1 MSDLMQEYIERGMH
15 ELAKKER
22 EGIEYILRNLID
34 DPITG
39 DITIEKLMERNIIS
53 FVYDKQLPP
62 TKMEEQGNKMVFT
75 IHSDFFGI
83 RQGAYIV
90 RPNGERVEID
100 YQVLANT
107 RQDFIDYSRQGT

>member
-1 MSDLMQEYIERGMH
+1 MNDLMQEYINKGLQ

-34 DPITG
+34 NPITG
-39 DITIEKLMERNIIS
+39 DITIEKLLERNIIS
-53 FVYDKQLPP
+53 FVYDKYLPSP
-62 TKMEEQGNKMVFT
+62 KMEEQGNKMVFT
-75 IHSDFFGI
+75 LHSDFFGI

-90 RPNGERVEID
+90 RPNGERVEIN
-100 YQVLANT
+100 YQVLANL

>member
-1 MSDLMQEYIERGMH
+1 MNDLMQEYINRGVH

-53 FVYDKQLPP
+53 FVYDKYPP
-62 TKMEEQGNKMVFT
+62 PPKMEEQGNKMVFT
-75 IHSDFFGI
+75 MHSDFFGI

>member
-1 MSDLMQEYIERGMH
+1 MSDLMQEYINRGMH

-22 EGIEYILRNLID
+22 EGIEYMID
-34 DPITG
+34 NPITG

-53 FVYDKQLPP
+53 FVYDKYLPF
-62 TKMEEQGNKMVFT
+62 TKVEEQGNKMVFT
-75 IHSDFFGI
+75 MHSDFFGI